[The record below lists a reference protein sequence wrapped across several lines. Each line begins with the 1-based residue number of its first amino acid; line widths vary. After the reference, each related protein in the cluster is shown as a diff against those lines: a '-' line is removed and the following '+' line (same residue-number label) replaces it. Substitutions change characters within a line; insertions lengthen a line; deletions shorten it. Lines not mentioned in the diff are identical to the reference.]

1 MDIAKSGM
9 IEKQFFT
16 RTTSYAAG
24 DAARMMHNIAFVVSG
39 SGMGRDRGAPVAG
52 VWLGRSDAEARS
64 SLGKCRGNVA
74 RRRLVGGEFGKTVE
88 AADLD

>member
-1 MDIAKSGM
+1 MKALFSGLLAALPADYHLFPALAGRCHPILRVT

-39 SGMGRDRGAPVAG
+39 GGMAG
-52 VWLGRSDAEARS
+52 IAARQ
-64 SLGKCRGNVA
+64 SLV
-74 RRRLVGGEFGKTVE
+74 FG
-88 AADLD
+88 

>member
-1 MDIAKSGM
+1 MRVT

-39 SGMGRDRGAPVAG
+39 GGMAG
-52 VWLGRSDAEARS
+52 IAARQ
-64 SLGKCRGNVA
+64 SLV
-74 RRRLVGGEFGKTVE
+74 FG
-88 AADLD
+88 

>member
-1 MDIAKSGM
+1 MDIAKSRM

-39 SGMGRDRGAPVAG
+39 GGMAG
-52 VWLGRSDAEARS
+52 IAARQ
-64 SLGKCRGNVA
+64 SLV
-74 RRRLVGGEFGKTVE
+74 FG
-88 AADLD
+88 